1 MKGKIIGQDQGDYLV
16 SGDDGKRYQFADWN
30 WLGKKTPKIGDV
42 VDFVYEDNIVKSV
55 LPLLSRKESEQTRL
69 GLAVIC
75 FFLGWL
81 GIHRFMAGK
90 VGTGL
95 VMLLI
100 NITVIGFFI
109 NLLWSFIDFV
119 VILSGSFKD
128 GDGNKI
134 TKL

>member
-1 MKGKIIGQDQGDYLV
+1 MKGKIIGQDQGVYLV
-16 SGDDGKRYQFADWN
+16 SGGDDKRYQFEDWN
-30 WLGKKTPKIGDV
+30 WLGKKPPSIGDI
-42 VDFVYEDNIVKSV
+42 VDFVYEDNVVKSV
-55 LPLLSRKESEQTRL
+55 LPLLSQKESEQSRL

-90 VGTGL
+90 IGTGI

-100 NITVIGFFI
+100 NVTGIGILI
-109 NLLWSFIDFV
+109 NILWSFIDFI
-119 VILSGSFKD
+119 VILSGYFRD
-128 GDGNKI
+128 ADGNKI